1 MMQPM
6 LFHDTLSKCSP
17 KSVFAVSG
25 RLGMIAAKSVVLLFL
40 SLQVSPG
47 ITATEPPSPNDPED
61 HGTAAAIGTSLVL
74 SKRISVSEWETKPSG
89 PWGRIL
95 GLPCSISIPTLDKAG
110 DHADYC
116 PDWGGRGGLTEILL
130 RRWKTPVTLDGRVKA
145 EIRHDGKVDTVV
157 FNSATDHDDWLSLGK
172 YLCRGTPDEFVRIIK
187 QDKAMEMVTPVPG
200 MRFDIYSDTDP
211 RPMSDR
217 EKESFFPVG
226 FAKVGNW
233 NPSPQ
238 GSYRADAP
246 SWVSVEQ
253 GAVATWNPALNEPGI
268 YGVYVH
274 KPNVEAGDTY
284 EIFHQGKVDH
294 VDLRDRTQSNFE
306 LGNPRLKQGWYK
318 IGEFGFSATGG
329 EGLRLMK
336 TSSAVDTRADAV
348 CFEKVDLEGT
358 IVQRTVVLP
367 IVADAKPSSS
377 PREEAGVPFGKKV
390 HDGKIAPGFS
400 PEIPSEPSSKYGAT
414 VYARPLYLADKK
426 IPRHWN
432 PCINEAGDFEV
443 FYYVYWPP
451 NGNGEFTVH
460 HQGKEDR
467 VQVKKE
473 QFKQGEFLS
482 LGSFRFEGGT
492 EDEYVEMTGLD
503 RASEMLF
510 ERKLDGGRIL
520 RQVIV
525 TVHPYFPELSYSD
538 TKELPNAH
546 DISVMVL
553 DGVMSSVQGDRFSP
567 EKAVTVEE
575 FTAMLGKLVSADF
588 PDAVKGI
595 GYLPS
600 YLSLSPSD
608 PIKGYQA
615 IALME
620 GALENSGRYGN
631 VSNFGRVAMP
641 EAEHDS
647 PELGKI
653 PPDCRPSVAR
663 MAALEI
669 FPFTSENKALMER
682 DVTRSDAASLLKNF
696 REQGLRSGP
705 PLDADWELTFHDEFK
720 GNQID
725 WSKWWPRN
733 MVRFKGYSA
742 IWPENCEVKDGLL
755 LLNNYLNNKIVP
767 YSTGSLISGFGQIH
781 GFFEAR
787 YSYPDRAY
795 GSHSSFWVS
804 CPGGDFNF
812 NEGTYPNR
820 ISNNNYFMGKKP
832 APELHGGEP
841 ASANF
846 NNFAVPANL
855 ARDMHTVSAFLDEK
869 DLFYGLD
876 GRITYEVKDYPKYYA
891 SSNSTT
897 ALPYSPIISSVVTY
911 FDGPLDRDRIDGSRV
926 KADWVRVFKSVP
938 WQPELLDVTRWG
950 GKFSG
955 KAFLLTFNK
964 PMNAATITAESVQL
978 GTLDGKSITGCTIR
992 EITPCKYLVEV
1003 PVRLE
1008 AGTKYRV
1015 RLSPSIKDRRSLP
1028 LSGDREVVF

>member
-1 MMQPM
+1 M
-6 LFHDTLSKCSP
+6 
-17 KSVFAVSG
+17 V
-25 RLGMIAAKSVVLLFL
+25 AAKSVVMMFLFQQ
-40 SLQVSPG
+40 SSPA
-47 ITATEPPSPNDPED
+47 ITATDTAFSKAPTDHLTDPTE
-61 HGTAAAIGTSLVL
+61 GSSLLL
-74 SKRISVSEWETKPSG
+74 SKRISVSEWEAKPSA

-95 GLPCSISIPTLDKAG
+95 GLPCSISVPTLARAG
-110 DHADYC
+110 DYADYS

-130 RRWKTPVTLDGRVKA
+130 RRWKTPVTLDGKVKA
-145 EIRHDGKVDTVV
+145 EIRHDGKVETVV

-172 YLCRGTPDEFVRIIK
+172 YHFRGTPDEFVRVIK
-187 QDKAMEMVTPVPG
+187 QDKAMEIVTPVLG
-200 MRFDIYSDTDP
+200 IRFDIYSVTNP
-211 RPMSDR
+211 RPMSER
-217 EKESFFPVG
+217 EKASFFPVG
-226 FAKVGNW
+226 FSKEGNW
-233 NPSPQ
+233 ISSPQ
-238 GSYRADAP
+238 GSYRTDAP
-246 SWVSVEQ
+246 AWVSVDQ

-274 KPNVEAGDTY
+274 NPNVDAGDTY
-284 EIFHQGKVDH
+284 EIFHRGQVDH

-306 LGNPRLKQGWYK
+306 LGNPRLKQGWCK
-318 IGEFGFSATGG
+318 IGEFGFSGKGG

-336 TSSAVDTRADAV
+336 TSPAVKTRADAV

-358 IVQRTVVLP
+358 ILQRTIVLP
-367 IVADAKPSSS
+367 LVADAKQGSSTKKVG
-377 PREEAGVPFGKKV
+377 GVPFEKKV

-400 PEIPSEPSSKYGAT
+400 PEVPSEPSSKYGAT
-414 VYARPLYLADKK
+414 VYARPLFFTDKK
-426 IPRHWN
+426 TPRHWN
-432 PCINEAGDFEV
+432 PCINEPGDFEV

-451 NGNGEFTVH
+451 NGDGDFIVH
-460 HQGKEDR
+460 HQGKADR
-467 VQVKKE
+467 VQVKKGE
-473 QFKQGEFLS
+473 FKQGEFLS
-482 LGSFRFEGGT
+482 LGSFQFEGGSA
-492 EDEYVEMTGLD
+492 DEYVDMTGLD

-510 ERKLDGGRIL
+510 ERKSDGGRIL

-525 TVHPYFPELSYSD
+525 TVHPYFPEINYSD
-538 TKELPNAH
+538 TAGLHNAH
-546 DISVMVL
+546 DISTMVL
-553 DGVMSSVQGDRFSP
+553 DGVMSPVSADRFSP
-567 EKAVTVEE
+567 ERTVTVEE
-575 FTAMLGKLVSADF
+575 FTVMLGKILSEDF
-588 PDAVKGI
+588 PDAVKGVAE
-595 GYLPS
+595 LPS
-600 YLSLSPSD
+600 FFSLSPSD

-615 IALME
+615 IVLME

-682 DVTRSDAASLLKNF
+682 DVTRADAASLLKNF

-705 PLDADWELTFHDEFK
+705 PLDADWELTFHDEFN

-725 WSKWWPRN
+725 WTKWWPRN

-742 IWPENCEVKDGLL
+742 IWPENCEVRDGML

-767 YSTGSLISGFGQIH
+767 YSTGSLISGFGQVH

-820 ISNNNYFMGKKP
+820 ISNNNYFMSKKP
-832 APELHGGEP
+832 APELHGGE
-841 ASANF
+841 AAAANF

-876 GRITYEVKDYPKYYA
+876 GRVTYEVKDYPKYYA

-926 KADWVRVFKSVP
+926 KADWVRVFAKVP
-938 WQPELLDVTRWG
+938 WQPELLDVSRWG
-950 GKFSG
+950 GKS
-955 KAFLLTFNK
+955 FLLIFNK
-964 PMNAATITAESVQL
+964 PMTAATITAESVQP
-978 GTLDGKSITGCTIR
+978 GTLDGKSILGCTIR
-992 EITPCKYLVEV
+992 EITPCKYLVEAPV
-1003 PVRLE
+1003 PLD

-1015 RLSPSIKDRRSLP
+1015 KLSPSIKDRRSLP
-1028 LSGDREVVF
+1028 LTGDREVVF